1 MLKLDIFNK
10 EIQSSESRFDSVN
23 IFTSGEQVNFDLL
36 PTVNGTGILLS
47 GQGGGGLPSQFI
59 FGETSAPIS
68 ILQQNNSP
76 FQTIDIIS
84 DGVQLTRGTY
94 GVLYNPND
102 QSEGAQNPTNTAWNI
117 DGWGDLSDLAT
128 RGYIDLDQIDGGG
141 NFGNVVVGAEL
152 IMHDTSTDKYY
163 KFLFS
168 HWQQGAGNNP
178 NYRGFSYTRTELGY
192 KQQVDQLVDFTT
204 RPIVNGTGVLL
215 NGDFNIVAPK
225 TGDFILKQ
233 SYAQWIYGGY
243 GAIGAL
249 SKWDAVQ
256 SSDYYLQFDLKFM
269 GGTINNQ
276 IIPKSNSIIG
286 TGTHVDVN
294 TIYYRDDGYGMQPA
308 NYVDFINNILIS
320 YGLGSRIYAQ
330 NASERF
336 ILNYATSEQF
346 QFLFKEVGGGGYLNN
361 PQYYQIGAIHP
372 YVIYDQISEIDFAHG
387 LTVGD
392 TKYWTNL

>member
-10 EIQSSESRFDSVN
+10 EVQSSESRFDSVN
-23 IFTSGEQVNFDLL
+23 IFTSGEQVNFDSR
-36 PTVNGTGILLS
+36 PTVNNTGILLS
-47 GQGGGGLPSQFI
+47 GEGGGFPSQFI
-59 FGETSAPIS
+59 FGEISEPIS

-102 QSEGAQNPTNTAWNI
+102 QSEGASNPTNTEWNT
-117 DGWGDLSDLAT
+117 DGWGDLSDLAART
-128 RGYIDLDQIDGGG
+128 YVDLDQIAGGG
-141 NFGNVVVGAEL
+141 NFGNAVIGNEL

-168 HWQQGAGNNP
+168 HWQSGAGGNP

-204 RPIVNGTGVLL
+204 RPVVNGTGVLL

-233 SYAQWIYGGY
+233 SYANWLYGKDL
-243 GAIGAL
+243 AIDNSL
-249 SKWDAVQ
+249 SKWDAAQ
-256 SSDYYLQFDLKFM
+256 SSNYNLEFALQFL

-276 IIPKSNSIIG
+276 IIPKSNFLIGIG
-286 TGTHVDVN
+286 TTVN
-294 TIYYRDDGYGMQPA
+294 ASTIYFRDDGYGLQPA
-308 NYVDFINNILIS
+308 NYVDFINNIFIS

-336 ILNYATSEQF
+336 VLNYATSEQF
-346 QFLFKEVGGGGYLNN
+346 QFLFKEVGNGYLIN
-361 PQYYQIGAIHP
+361 PQYYQIGAVHP
-372 YVIYDQISEIDFAHG
+372 YRIYDQITENDFVYG
-387 LTVGD
+387 LINPDV
-392 TKYWTNL
+392 KYWTNL